1 MNVFET
7 VGLKVLIVR
16 PGATELDEQGR
27 IAGTLDLPLSHTGVE
42 QISKLA
48 KELDSMSVDK
58 IFAGPGAA
66 AKQTAELLAS
76 RQKVKVRQEDDLRNL
91 DYGLWH
97 GKRLDE
103 LKETQPK
110 LVKMWQDQPHSIR
123 PPNGETVE
131 DMVIR
136 VERFVKKLVKKNKTG
151 SLIVV
156 TAEPVACVV
165 KSLLENADISENWT
179 MEANSGTWDAIV
191 TGDPTAA

>member
-1 MNVFET
+1 MNVFES

-27 IAGTLDLPLSHTGVE
+27 ISGTLDLPLSHSGVE
-42 QISKLA
+42 QINKLA
-48 KELDSMSVDK
+48 IELGEMQIDK
-58 IFAGPGAA
+58 IFVGPGAA
-66 AKQTAELLAS
+66 ARQSADLLTGN
-76 RQKVKVRQEDDLRNL
+76 RKIKVKQDDDLRNL

-110 LVKMWQDQPHSIR
+110 LVKMWQDQPHSIC

-131 DMVIR
+131 ELVHR
-136 VERFVKKLVKKNKTG
+136 VDRFVKKLLRKNRTG
-151 SLIVV
+151 SLVVV

-165 KSLLENADISENWT
+165 KSLIENSDISDNWT
-179 MEANSGTWDAIV
+179 IEANSGTWDSVVAPK
-191 TGDPTAA
+191 PTKA